1 MNKELTLIDR
11 LTNLN
16 LDNDNFSEI
25 DFSNINWDDFLIY
38 SLKSKTICIIFDSLE
53 SIRYLEIIPAK
64 IYKLMSEIIIGNN
77 EHNKVISFEKNKI
90 LTDLFNLKVNI
101 NEYKNLYT
109 INTKLE
115 ELYMPNDIDLIA
127 LEKDKQVINNY
138 FLKNGY
144 RIKRINNELYVS
156 NIQSDIKSIL
166 YEKNKTKK
174 YSYPIKIDI
183 NYTFKSFINFECFM
197 KDYYC
202 SKNTIDQSCMLYII
216 NIVDFF
222 EHINCNIT
230 NITIDDFFKTK
241 RLNIQYNSF
250 TEKSKLRLKELIIK
264 YGLTDIFKT
273 VENIILNYTSFF

>member
-53 SIRYLEIIPAK
+53 SIRYLGIIPAK

-115 ELYMPNDIDLIA
+115 QLYMPNDIDLIA

-202 SKNTIDQSCMLYII
+202 SKNIIDQSCMLYII